1 LHIGELQIP
10 YFEYSSKQIFY
21 QVSDNNSQDGLIFI
35 HGSGGNSE
43 IWKDQFNLNVDYN
56 LYFFDL
62 PSHSKSDKF
71 PDHTLELYVDV
82 LRQFIEQSDFKNV
95 ILAGHSLGGAVI
107 QAYYFKYPNDV
118 KALFLI
124 GTGGRLRVL
133 PSTLET
139 VKNNFPKFIQGMNDD
154 LKKEFLKTAS
164 NVCYDDFMIC
174 DGFDTLDKTELI
186 DVPCL
191 ILVGREDDQTPVK
204 YSEFFHKKIKNS
216 ELVII
221 DNAGHLVMMEQPK
234 KLNEA
239 IENYINNYL

>member
-1 LHIGELQIP
+1 M
-10 YFEYSSKQIFY
+10 
-21 QVSDNNSQDGLIFI
+21 N
-35 HGSGGNSE
+35 
-43 IWKDQFNLNVDYN
+43 YN
-56 LYFFDL
+56 IYTIDL
-62 PSHSKSDKF
+62 PSHSKSDEF
-71 PDHTLELYVDV
+71 SEHTLELYVDV
-82 LRQFIEQSDFKNV
+82 LRKFIEYIDVKDV

-107 QAYYFKYPNDV
+107 QSYYFKYPSDV
-118 KALFLI
+118 TALLLI

-133 PSTLET
+133 PEILEM
-139 VKNNFPKFIQGMNDD
+139 VKNNFPTFIEGMNDN

-164 NVCYDDFMIC
+164 NVCYDDFRIC

-186 DVPCL
+186 DIPCL
-191 ILVGREDDQTPVK
+191 ILVGREDQMTPVK

-221 DNAGHLVMMEQPK
+221 DNAEHLVMIDQPT

>member
-1 LHIGELQIP
+1 M
-10 YFEYSSKQIFY
+10 
-21 QVSDNNSQDGLIFI
+21 FI
-35 HGSGGNSE
+35 HGSGGNSN
-43 IWKDQFNLNVDYN
+43 IWRNQFNLNVNYN
-56 LYFFDL
+56 LYFIDL
-62 PSHSKSDKF
+62 PSHSKSDEF
-71 PDHTLELYVDV
+71 LEHSLELYVDV
-82 LRQFIEQSDFKNV
+82 LRKLIEQLEPKNV

-118 KALFLI
+118 TALFLI

-139 VKNNFPKFIQGMNDD
+139 VKTNFPKFIEDMKDD

-186 DVPCL
+186 DIPCL
-191 ILVGREDDQTPVK
+191 ILVGKEDDQTPIK

-216 ELVII
+216 ELVVI
-221 DNAGHLVMMEQPK
+221 DNAGHLVMLDQSK

>member
-1 LHIGELQIP
+1 L
-10 YFEYSSKQIFY
+10 
-21 QVSDNNSQDGLIFI
+21 
-35 HGSGGNSE
+35 
-43 IWKDQFNLNVDYN
+43 
-56 LYFFDL
+56 DL
-62 PSHSKSDKF
+62 KK
-71 PDHTLELYVDV
+71 
-82 LRQFIEQSDFKNV
+82 I

-107 QAYYFKYPNDV
+107 QTYYFKYPDDV
-118 KALFLI
+118 TALLLI

-139 VKNNFPKFIQGMNDD
+139 VKNNFPKFIEGMNDD

-186 DVPCL
+186 DIPCL

-216 ELVII
+216 DLLII
-221 DNAGHLVMMEQPK
+221 DNAGHLVMIEQPK

-239 IENYINNYL
+239 IENYINSHF

>member
-1 LHIGELQIP
+1 M
-10 YFEYSSKQIFY
+10 
-21 QVSDNNSQDGLIFI
+21 
-35 HGSGGNSE
+35 HGSGGNSDV
-43 IWKDQFNLNVDYN
+43 WKDQLNLDVDYN
-56 LYFFDL
+56 IYALDL
-62 PSHSKSDKF
+62 PSHSKSDEFAK
-71 PDHTLELYVDV
+71 HSLELYVDV
-82 LRQFIEQSDFKNV
+82 LRKFIEHLGLKKV

-107 QAYYFKYPNDV
+107 QSYYFKYPKDV
-118 KALFLI
+118 TALFLI

-139 VKNNFPKFIQGMNDD
+139 VKNNFPKFIEGMNDG

-186 DVPCL
+186 NIPCL
-191 ILVGREDDQTPVK
+191 ILVGRNDDQTPVK

-221 DNAGHLVMMEQPK
+221 DNAGHLAMIEQPK

-239 IENYINNYL
+239 IENYINNYLKPIN